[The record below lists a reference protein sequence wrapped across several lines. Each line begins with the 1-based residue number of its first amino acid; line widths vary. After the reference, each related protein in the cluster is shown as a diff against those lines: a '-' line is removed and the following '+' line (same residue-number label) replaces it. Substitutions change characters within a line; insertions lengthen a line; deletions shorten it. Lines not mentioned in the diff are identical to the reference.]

1 MIKVEMRVTMVEQKD
16 KKQLYVLF
24 GCSVF
29 VLAVSIWAFKME
41 INTTASSPTGI
52 EDHSSHRDK
61 AGESGQKKDAETLD
75 IDAFAETVLEKVPFD
90 TTLEKMDDSV
100 TQSMITTAS
109 DKTKVVLYMGE
120 GTSADELLIMT
131 VNDESRMDPE
141 IENVQQH
148 LTDMQQS
155 FQDYLPKEA
164 KKIDDAVILQSGKY
178 IVACVCSDKD
188 TAGSVIREQLK
199 GKK

>member
-1 MIKVEMRVTMVEQKD
+1 MVAKKD
-16 KKQLYVLF
+16 RKQLYVLLM
-24 GCSVF
+24 CSVL

-41 INTTASSPTGI
+41 INTEASSQAGI
-52 EDHSSHRDK
+52 EDLGNHSDK
-61 AGESGQKKDAETLD
+61 AGDSDQKKAKETLD
-75 IDAFAETVLEKVPFD
+75 TGAFAATVLKKVSFD
-90 TTLEKMDDSV
+90 TKLEKMDDSV
-100 TQSMITTAS
+100 TQSMITTSS
-109 DKTKVVLYMGE
+109 DKTKVELYMGE

-131 VNDESRMDPE
+131 VNDESQLELE

-188 TAGSVIREQLK
+188 GAGSVIREQLK

>member
-1 MIKVEMRVTMVEQKD
+1 MVEQED
-16 KKQLYVLF
+16 KKQLYVLLV
-24 GCSVF
+24 CSVL

-41 INTTASSPTGI
+41 INTTASSRTGI
-52 EDHSSHRDK
+52 EDYGSHSGKS
-61 AGESGQKKDAETLD
+61 GESGQKKPETLD
-75 IDAFAETVLEKVPFD
+75 TEAFAGTVLKKVSFD

-100 TQSMITTAS
+100 TQSMITTSS
-109 DKTKVVLYMGE
+109 DKTKVELYMGE

-131 VNDESRMDPE
+131 VNDESQMDLE

-178 IVACVCSDKD
+178 IGACVCSDKD

>member
-1 MIKVEMRVTMVEQKD
+1 
-16 KKQLYVLF
+16 
-24 GCSVF
+24 
-29 VLAVSIWAFKME
+29 
-41 INTTASSPTGI
+41 
-52 EDHSSHRDK
+52 
-61 AGESGQKKDAETLD
+61 
-75 IDAFAETVLEKVPFD
+75 
-90 TTLEKMDDSV
+90 MDDSV

-199 GKK
+199 GKGRDDLYIHVLLPDPETDVRGRGIALFQIYGNFHRQCFLNYSAKVQ